1 MSELIV
7 RGITDRGNFRDKN
20 EDSYLIEL
28 NQNNLL
34 AVADGM
40 GGHKGGEVASS
51 TAIEMVE
58 QIDFKCDNNYNEFF
72 EDVFNE
78 INNKIINKGLD
89 DISLK
94 GMGTTLSLCLICDQ
108 QLYYSHI
115 GDSRIYLYRNKNLK
129 KISRDHSYV
138 NQLVTKGKITAEEAF
153 DHPKRNVL
161 TQAIGLERKL
171 DLDTGRIEL
180 NSGDYILV
188 CSDGL
193 TDMIREEEIKLIISN
208 YYPEVEKINEKL
220 LNEAL
225 NAGGNDNITF
235 ISCLIKEI

>member
-7 RGITDRGNFRDKN
+7 RGLTDRGNFREKN

-28 NQNNLL
+28 NNNNLF

-51 TAIEMVE
+51 TAIEMI
-58 QIDFKCDNNYNEFF
+58 QQMNFKCNDNYDEFF
-72 EDVFNE
+72 QDIFHE
-78 INNKIINKGLD
+78 INNEIINKGLD

-94 GMGTTLSLCLICDQ
+94 GMGTTLSLCLICGEE
-108 QLYYSHI
+108 LYYSHI

-129 KISRDHSYV
+129 KLSTDHSYV
-138 NQLVTKGKITAEEAF
+138 NQLITRGKITADEAF
-153 DHPKRNVL
+153 NHPKRNIL

-171 DLDTGRIEL
+171 DLDTGRVGL
-180 NSGDYILV
+180 NPGDYILV

-193 TDMIREEEIKLIISN
+193 TDMLREKEIELIISDS
-208 YYPEVEKINEKL
+208 YPEIEKINDKL
-220 LNEAL
+220 LTEAL
-225 NAGGNDNITF
+225 DAGGNDNITF
-235 ISCLIKEI
+235 ISCLIKEV

>member
-180 NSGDYILV
+180 NAGDYILV

>member
-40 GGHKGGEVASS
+40 GGHQGGEVASS
-51 TAIEMVE
+51 TAIEMIE
-58 QIDFKCDNNYNEFF
+58 EMDFKCDNNYDEFF
-72 EDVFNE
+72 QDIFNE

-108 QLYYSHI
+108 ELYYSHI
-115 GDSRIYLYRNKNLK
+115 GDSRIYLYRNKKLN
-129 KISRDHSYV
+129 KISTDHSYV
-138 NQLVTKGKITAEEAF
+138 NQLVTKGKITADEAF
-153 DHPKRNVL
+153 NHPKRNVL
-161 TQAIGLERKL
+161 TQAIGLEREL
-171 DLDTGRIEL
+171 DLDTGRVEL
-180 NSGDYILV
+180 NSGDYILI

-193 TDMIREEEIKLIISN
+193 TDMIREKEIELIISD
-208 YYPEVEKINEKL
+208 YYPEVEEINDKL
-220 LNEAL
+220 LTEAL
-225 NAGGNDNITF
+225 DAGGNDNITF
-235 ISCLIKEI
+235 ISCMIKEV